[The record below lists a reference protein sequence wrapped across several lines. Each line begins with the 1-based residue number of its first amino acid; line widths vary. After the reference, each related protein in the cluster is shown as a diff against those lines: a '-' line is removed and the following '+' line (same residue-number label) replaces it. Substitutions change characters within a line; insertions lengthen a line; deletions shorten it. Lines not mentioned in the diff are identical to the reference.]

1 MCASG
6 SLTGTTLQILRK
18 DFAFWI
24 ASEPAP
30 AYCKLVHQQ
39 LQAKCMAGSY
49 GQIKARIR
57 ALEAEAEQ
65 LRRHELR
72 QVLAEM
78 RQKIRDYGI
87 TPDQLFGPD
96 LSDLVRYRHPETGAT
111 WNGMGRPPNWIKGKD
126 RGPFRVG

>member
-1 MCASG
+1 
-6 SLTGTTLQILRK
+6 
-18 DFAFWI
+18 
-24 ASEPAP
+24 
-30 AYCKLVHQQ
+30 
-39 LQAKCMAGSY
+39 MAGSY